1 MLGHRSIH
9 ATTIL
14 GTLLTLLLAACTNRT
29 AMEQLSYAESIVVDS
44 PAEALATMEHI
55 ERNDFR
61 GERDNARYTLVL
73 SEVLYHNYIDTLSSA
88 TTLPM
93 MEYYLDSES
102 HSERARAL
110 YQHAL
115 VMLAEGDL
123 AEAMVSL
130 IEAERSL
137 AKVDNLRLKGLILRA
152 KGDIYDEGCLFANAL
167 ESYQQARDCFDAL
180 GLGYHSASITY
191 DMGGTLIQ
199 LRNFEAAEEEL
210 HRALSYGI
218 EEDDKR
224 FTCAVL
230 HELLDLAVYQND
242 YTKCRN
248 YIDAF
253 ATYDCLLYG
262 QSHHHAAKAMVE
274 SRYGDMSK
282 ALAMLDEAATM
293 EDSEWA
299 DLEYARYI
307 IYRNGG
313 DTKLALYWNEQSKHA
328 QDSLMLEVLEQPV
341 LNIQV
346 EMLRQNLDAER
357 REKELTRERNTIIF
371 ALIALAVAGI
381 IIYTRH
387 RLRRKEQELAQY
399 IESVSELQSALNSI
413 PKDMASSVSNLYRDR
428 FSELNELCDIYYDH
442 SSSSRNKSLIFNK
455 LTETIE
461 AIKSDRQRIK
471 ELEDTVN
478 SCRNGIMQSLR
489 EGLPKLSERD
499 MRVALYVFAGFSN
512 RAIAIFIDSDPVS
525 VSKMRYNIKQKIRNA
540 NLANSEQIIAA
551 LSDKN

>member
-1 MLGHRSIH
+1 MLGHRSTY
-9 ATTIL
+9 TTAIL
-14 GTLLTLLLAACTNRT
+14 GTLLALLLAACTSRT
-29 AMEQLSYAESIVVDS
+29 AMEQLSYAESIVEDS

-61 GERDNARYTLVL
+61 GECDNAHYTLVL
-73 SEVLYHNYIDTLSSA
+73 SEVLYHNYIDTLSSS

-93 MEYYLDSES
+93 MEYYLDSQI

-115 VMLAEGDL
+115 VVLAEGDL

-130 IEAERSL
+130 IEAEHSL
-137 AKVDNLRLKGLILRA
+137 AKVDNLRLKGLVLRA

-248 YIDAF
+248 FIDAF

-274 SRYGDMSK
+274 SRYGDMNK
-282 ALAMLDEAATM
+282 ALTMLDEAATM

-313 DTKLALYWNEQSKHA
+313 DTKQALYWNEQSKHA
-328 QDSLMLEVLEQPV
+328 QDS
-341 LNIQV
+341 

-381 IIYTRH
+381 IIYARH

-461 AIKSDRQRIK
+461 AIKSDHQRIK
-471 ELEDTVN
+471 ELENTVN

-540 NLANSEQIIAA
+540 NIANSEQIIAA